1 MLRGGKERLDRG
13 KAFFRGLS
21 TVCKCAR
28 CIGSKRSGLQ
38 TLSGCRSVPRVIK
51 VGSSLVLTLDVNSS
65 ASQSPPP
72 QVEIT
77 CGPFGGGYIMMIIGE
92 DV

>member
-38 TLSGCRSVPRVIK
+38 TLSGCRSVP
-51 VGSSLVLTLDVNSS
+51 
-65 ASQSPPP
+65 PP